1 MRIGVDLDG
10 VLYNFTASLSDYIG
24 HAAGQWYPYRPS
36 CWEFYETDW
45 GMSLTEYLAWFEQGV
60 DAGWIFAVGAPAKG
74 SIEAL
79 HALKARG
86 HTIHL
91 ITDRNVGE
99 KAKVNTT
106 LWLSAHGVPYDT
118 LTFCNGNKASLV
130 NVDLAV
136 DDRPKLVDEYRAA
149 GVEAYCM
156 GFDER
161 TDMKANE
168 WYIPYDWDNF
178 QLIVEEA
185 GNMNYRPIK
194 PTLGRKVVRPI
205 GLGVDEDYADTP
217 NPYARVEK
225 AVNQAVFND
234 LCEHY
239 EIHKAT
245 SVREPRPDHP
255 SYYNQDTASKPA
267 VRTFDTGATR
277 DLDDTKDDPEGFYT
291 PRVIHRFNQYMT
303 HNRHLADGSVRD
315 SDNWQKG
322 IPREAY
328 AKSLWR
334 HHLAAW
340 SEHRAWVSGDST
352 YDRDQLEVDLCG
364 VIFNAQGMLDTI
376 LKNKEVEAERDTR
389 P

>member
-1 MRIGVDLDG
+1 
-10 VLYNFTASLSDYIG
+10 
-24 HAAGQWYPYRPS
+24 
-36 CWEFYETDW
+36 
-45 GMSLTEYLAWFEQGV
+45 
-60 DAGWIFAVGAPAKG
+60 
-74 SIEAL
+74 
-79 HALKARG
+79 
-86 HTIHL
+86 
-91 ITDRNVGE
+91 
-99 KAKVNTT
+99 
-106 LWLSAHGVPYDT
+106 
-118 LTFCNGNKASLV
+118 
-130 NVDLAV
+130 
-136 DDRPKLVDEYRAA
+136 
-149 GVEAYCM
+149 
-156 GFDER
+156 
-161 TDMKANE
+161 
-168 WYIPYDWDNF
+168 
-178 QLIVEEA
+178 
-185 GNMNYRPIK
+185 
-194 PTLGRKVVRPI
+194 
-205 GLGVDEDYADTP
+205 
-217 NPYARVEK
+217 
-225 AVNQAVFND
+225 
-234 LCEHY
+234 
-239 EIHKAT
+239 
-245 SVREPRPDHP
+245 
-255 SYYNQDTASKPA
+255 